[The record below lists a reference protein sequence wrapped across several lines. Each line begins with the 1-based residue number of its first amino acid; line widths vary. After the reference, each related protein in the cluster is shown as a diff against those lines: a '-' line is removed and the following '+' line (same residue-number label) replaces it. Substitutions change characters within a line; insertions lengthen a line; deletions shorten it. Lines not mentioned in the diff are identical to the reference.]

1 MDRPT
6 ITERDIELPNGQRLH
21 VAEAGSGPLMLF
33 LHGFPEAW
41 FMWRGALA
49 QFGDRFH
56 AVAPD
61 QRGYNLSTKPEGTK
75 HYRAK
80 ALVQDILQLAD
91 ALGHE
96 RFTLVAH
103 DWGGAIAWN
112 VAAWHPERV
121 EKLVIVN
128 APHAVTF
135 ARELATSEA
144 QVAASAYMTLFRQEK
159 AERVMAEDDFRR
171 LRTMSFDQWAANGGP
186 GDQATLAAYLEAWS
200 RPGALTGMLEWYR
213 ASPLHPPEPEAPVP
227 TFDPEMFR
235 VKVPTLVVWGER
247 DHALLPG
254 NLDGLGEVVDDLRV
268 VRIPDASHWVIHE
281 RPAQVIR
288 AIEEF
293 VGR

>member
-1 MDRPT
+1 MARPT
-6 ITERDIELPNGQRLH
+6 ISLRYVDLPNGQRLH
-21 VAEAGSGPLMLF
+21 VAEAGQGPLMLF

-41 FMWRGALA
+41 FMWRGALE

-61 QRGYNLSTKPEGTK
+61 QRGYNLSSKPEGTK

-80 ALVQDILQLAD
+80 VLVQDILQLAD

-112 VAAWHPERV
+112 VAAWHPDRI

-128 APHAVTF
+128 APHPVTF
-135 ARELATSEA
+135 GRELATSDA
-144 QVAASAYMTLFRQEK
+144 QVAASAYMTLFRQAK
-159 AERVMAEDDFRR
+159 AERVMSEDTFRR

-186 GDQATLAAYLEAWS
+186 GDSATLAAYVEAWS

-213 ASPLHPPEPEAPVP
+213 ASPLHPPEPEAPLRAL
-227 TFDPEMFR
+227 DPEMFR
-235 VKVPTLVVWGER
+235 VKVPTLVVWGEG

-281 RPAQVIR
+281 RPAQVMR

>member
-1 MDRPT
+1 MARPA
-6 ITERDIELPNGQRLH
+6 ISERDIELPNGQRLH

-41 FMWRGALA
+41 FMWRGALE
-49 QFGDRFH
+49 QFGDRYH

-91 ALGHE
+91 ALGHQ
-96 RFTLVAH
+96 RFILVAH

-112 VAAWHPERV
+112 VAAWHPERI

-135 ARELATSEA
+135 GRELATSEA
-144 QVAASAYMTLFRQEK
+144 QVAASAYMTLFRQAK
-159 AERVMAEDDFRR
+159 AERVMSDDGFRR
-171 LRTMSFDQWAANGGP
+171 LRAMSFEQWAANGGP
-186 GDQATLAAYLEAWS
+186 GDPATLAAYVEAWS

-213 ASPLHPPEPEAPVP
+213 ASPLHPPEPEAPLP
-227 TFDPEMFR
+227 ALDPEMFR

-254 NLDGLGEVVDDLRV
+254 NLEGLGEVVDDLRV

-281 RPAQVIR
+281 RPAQVMG